1 MRLIV
6 HGQQAFG
13 EAVLKRLLERDEN
26 VIAVYCAPDSGSRPD
41 PLKQTAESAGIPVF
55 QPASYKTAEVADG
68 MKNLNADLCLMAY
81 VTLIVPSEVLNMPKF
96 GSIQF
101 HPSLLPDHKGPSSI
115 NWPIIQGKTKTG
127 LSIFWPDDGLDTGP
141 ILLQKTVDIKPDDTL
156 GSLYFSYLFPLG
168 VDAMLEALEMVRD
181 GTAPRVPQNS
191 GTGSYEGWCGKADA
205 EIDWKRPTDEIYN
218 LIRGTNPQ
226 PGAWTTLNGDIVRI
240 YDCGKNTSSGGPAGS
255 VTKISESGFH
265 VAALDGEI
273 TVQRV
278 RSDAGKIGAAQ
289 FAMDS
294 ELCSGVKLGT

>member
-6 HGQQAFG
+6 NGQQAFG
-13 EAVLKRLLERDEN
+13 ETVLKRLLERGEN

-68 MKNLNADLCLMAY
+68 MRNLNADLCLMAY
-81 VTLIVPSEVLNMPKF
+81 VTLIVPSKVLNIPKF

-156 GSLYFSYLFPLG
+156 GNLYFSYLFPLG
-168 VDAMLEALEMVRD
+168 VDAMLKALEMVRD

-191 GTGSYEGWCGKADA
+191 GAGSYEGWCGKADA

-240 YDCGKNTSSGGPAGS
+240 YDCGKNTSLGGPAGS

-294 ELCSGVKLGT
+294 GLCSGVKLGT